1 MPAPS
6 RDEIY
11 RAVIRKMVMKAF
23 EDQELA
29 FEEAHGE
36 DSNMELL
43 QLLRQQAEDLGHSPR
58 YKEIP
63 GCRLYEQRFGSWN
76 ASLAFAGL
84 ASCGKCAL
92 TKLPRYLEEE
102 KRQKELYRQRKA
114 EKKLL
119 AEQRRLRQEEK
130 KLEAAKKKQPGI

>member
-1 MPAPS
+1 
-6 RDEIY
+6 
-11 RAVIRKMVMKAF
+11 MVTKAF

-29 FEEAHGE
+29 FEEVHSE
-36 DSNMELL
+36 DTNQELL
-43 QLLRQQAEDLGHSPR
+43 RLLRQQAEALGHSPK

-63 GCRLYEQRFGSWN
+63 GWRLYEQRFGSWN

-84 ASCGKCAL
+84 APCGKCAL

-119 AEQRRLRQEEK
+119 AEQRRIRQEEK
-130 KLEAAKKKQPGI
+130 KLESAKKKQPDI

>member
-11 RAVIRKMVMKAF
+11 RAVIGKMVMKAF
-23 EDQELA
+23 EEQELA
-29 FEEAHGE
+29 FEQLHGG
-36 DSNMELL
+36 DTNQELL
-43 QLLRQQAEDLGHSPR
+43 RLLRQQAEELGHSPR
-58 YKEIP
+58 YKELP
-63 GCRLYEQRFGSWN
+63 GWRLYEQRFGSWN

-84 ASCGKCAL
+84 APCGKCVL

-102 KRQKELYRQRKA
+102 KRQKELYRRRKA

-119 AEQRRLRQEEK
+119 AEQRRIRQEEK
-130 KLEAAKKKQPGI
+130 KLEAAQKKRSGI